1 MYLKCKAWWFVNFV
15 LKKRNFCVRITD
27 IALAF
32 VYFDSDVFVYAGRYK
47 LNLRLVFVITKCRLF
62 YLERSRH
69 QIATA
74 TGSREAEGGREVCGV
89 QFCELQSSTLFVD
102 DPEWYLMTHKK
113 LSRIFHARRRMSYK
127 KRFSNCCSL
136 NYVRIKKQRL
146 VNEETF

>member
-1 MYLKCKAWWFVNFV
+1 MVFRLVFFTWTHTY
-15 LKKRNFCVRITD
+15 CV
-27 IALAF
+27 
-32 VYFDSDVFVYAGRYK
+32 VFDSDVFVLNPGRYK

-102 DPEWYLMTHKK
+102 DPE
-113 LSRIFHARRRMSYK
+113 
-127 KRFSNCCSL
+127 
-136 NYVRIKKQRL
+136 
-146 VNEETF
+146 